1 MSLEEE
7 DNEALT
13 RESLATL
20 YEVMENTRE
29 QKDLLSNK
37 CQTFFDFL
45 SAQLRTIEEKHI
57 TLNKLYSHLSNQ
69 LEVQTKAIKEVPKE
83 MPDYT
88 SIEVKAGIYKDS
100 TSKMREVSKMMVEEM
115 SKLKNVV
122 ERGLMTLQTTRDEN
136 GNEKHPF
143 FENVAEGCSTLFA
156 KTESNFKTRALAAFK
171 DIEQATDTF
180 NDMKTSA
187 GGTGRDNENGSSKPS
202 HNSPSSADN
211 NDKSCNSR
219 SSVRLSVGNRKNMAI
234 LDGDNEPDLG
244 SDSDD
249 EEAEAVFNDSGNR
262 TSTSSTKSRRSSRNK
277 TNNRN
282 SMGSSSQPV
291 EVDGDEDEE
300 EMDEPKSSRY
310 FRGISK
316 SSPGPGNGNLLEHLT
331 AIDASSTEK
340 TRESALD
347 GEMDRLMSSNGGVT
361 GTDGFDD
368 GFGNLSASNGCQGR
382 EEIDQRA
389 TDISVEHDTLEI
401 EGEDGSSIEVQD
413 DAEEATQ
420 EQRYGDSTRNFQQ
433 HQPEEIESSQETET
447 TTTDRHF
454 ASTFPADA
462 NSKDDEAD
470 AYFNDDIM
478 HGNVNSKNKR
488 GKAIKT
494 DSLNRVG
501 NSSNRRERMPTNIP
515 PEAMEEG
522 DSEVIDS
529 CDDEVNGKEN
539 ARSGMKRQALPID
552 MAHTSKQLKEQSKKS
567 KRPRRESESSVE
579 KSTEIVIVDMT

>member
-1 MSLEEE
+1 MYKPLFNARRYGARFAS
-7 DNEALT
+7 
-13 RESLATL
+13 S
-20 YEVMENTRE
+20 
-29 QKDLLSNK
+29 SN
-37 CQTFFDFL
+37 F
-45 SAQLRTIEEKHI
+45 S
-57 TLNKLYSHLSNQ
+57 S
-69 LEVQTKAIKEVPKE
+69 
-83 MPDYT
+83 
-88 SIEVKAGIYKDS
+88 G
-100 TSKMREVSKMMVEEM
+100 
-115 SKLKNVV
+115 
-122 ERGLMTLQTTRDEN
+122 
-136 GNEKHPF
+136 
-143 FENVAEGCSTLFA
+143 TLFILVGLSS
-156 KTESNFKTRALAAFK
+156 TCLLLTVLLLA
-171 DIEQATDTF
+171 
-180 NDMKTSA
+180 N
-187 GGTGRDNENGSSKPS
+187 SSY
-202 HNSPSSADN
+202 
-211 NDKSCNSR
+211 SR
-219 SSVRLSVGNRKNMAI
+219 SS
-234 LDGDNEPDLG
+234 
-244 SDSDD
+244 SDD
-249 EEAEAVFNDSGNR
+249 LADIISALSSETQKPVSQIHLSFSGIETSMVIDFVSLESNTNLVEYVNIKYEADTSQYLIVN
-262 TSTSSTKSRRSSRNK
+262 TSTIDIYR
-277 TNNRN
+277 
-282 SMGSSSQPV
+282 Q
-291 EVDGDEDEE
+291 

-522 DSEVIDS
+522 DSELIDS
-529 CDDEVNGKEN
+529 YHDEVNCKEN

-567 KRPRRESESSVE
+567 KRQRCESDSSVE
-579 KSTEIVIVDMT
+579 KNTEIEIVDMT